1 MASPDPAGWTAVNG
15 GFTHQD
21 REFYCSTSGQPARSG
36 EPIFRGS
43 FIDMEG
49 FYSICLDSA
58 LQLGKLAGLVDP
70 GVSDAAVARQIEL
83 EDEPEPALLHG
94 GAVEVVLGAYEV
106 LDSIEG
112 AW

>member
-1 MASPDPAGWTAVNG
+1 MASPDPAGWTAMNG

-70 GVSDAAVARQIEL
+70 GVSDAAVARQIKL
-83 EDEPEPALLHG
+83 EDELEAALVHV
-94 GAVEVVLGAYEV
+94 GALQDVIDAYEV
-106 LDSIEG
+106 LDGIEG
-112 AW
+112 A